1 MGRKRKIKDYYPE
14 EELIDLV
21 QTGVF
26 GWFEYVYHHSPEWRE
41 EYIGFCRQRGMQ
53 IENEK
58 NALAYIS
65 FRQDIEDEAHKTGD
79 I

>member
-26 GWFEYVYHHSPEWRE
+26 GWFEYVYHYSPEWRE
-41 EYIGFCRQRGMQ
+41 DYTDFCRERGIDMK
-53 IENEK
+53 NDS
-58 NALAYIS
+58 NALAYIT
-65 FRQDIEDEAHKTGD
+65 FREDLFEEALTNGAA
-79 I
+79 